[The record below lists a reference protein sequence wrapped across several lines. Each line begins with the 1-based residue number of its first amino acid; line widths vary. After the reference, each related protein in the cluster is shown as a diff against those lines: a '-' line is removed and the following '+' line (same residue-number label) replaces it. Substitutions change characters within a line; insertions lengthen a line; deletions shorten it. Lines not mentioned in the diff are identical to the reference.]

1 MPTSYLGG
9 NLNDDGG
16 SITQSYNQKVKEDTN
31 FLAKQ
36 RDLYD
41 DDDMHQSFKE
51 KRRNESDV
59 YNLSHRQSYAVMI
72 NG

>member
-1 MPTSYLGG
+1 M
-9 NLNDDGG
+9 NDDGG
-16 SITQSYNQKVKEDTN
+16 SLTQSYNQKVKEDTN

-59 YNLSHRQSYAVMI
+59 YNLSHR
-72 NG
+72 